1 MFEIKMY
8 TKHFDFEH
16 EPISSATKPTT
27 YMLRYKVENYIY
39 YINFLFL
46 LFKNSNQINIILIFY
61 IHSFDILL
69 SVIRNS

>member
-8 TKHFDFEH
+8 TKHLDFEH

-27 YMLRYKVENYIY
+27 YMLRYKIENYIY

-46 LFKNSNQINIILIFY
+46 LFKNSNCHL
-61 IHSFDILL
+61 
-69 SVIRNS
+69 VISDSQFIELNSNF